1 MAVAPRLPIGQR
13 VRSRRQELGLTQ
25 SGLAK
30 SVGIS
35 GSYLNLI
42 ENDKR
47 PIGGA
52 LQKRIAHRLG
62 IDITSL
68 TGERDA
74 GLIQDLMEV
83 SAALGLTDL
92 DEQGAVRLV
101 ARDPRWADAFRALHR
116 RYQDATETAVALSD
130 RLSQD
135 PKLVEMTHAVLSE
148 ITAIKSFAAIMRD
161 GRGVGPDEADRFLEI
176 IANQSELLGTHART
190 MIALLEGGPD
200 APSPA
205 TPRNE
210 VDDFI
215 IYRGNH
221 FPVLEAAADRVGQ
234 RIERFSEDDDRGLRD
249 ALVEGWGVEIVREQI
264 APGQGDRTA
273 REGAGSPDAAE
284 SNLFLDRAWPAA
296 TRRFRMARRLM
307 ALECRDIIEEQ
318 IVGARLSSEE
328 ARDMVRRAL
337 ANYAAGALLG
347 PYNRFL
353 EAAERYRY
361 DIDRLSFEFG
371 MSFEQ
376 TAHRLVTLR
385 REGSEGVPFAFL
397 RADPAGNV
405 SKPFGTPG
413 LRMPRLGGAC
423 PLWVIYA
430 AFSSPDQTLAQ
441 MAVMPQGERYLF
453 VARRL
458 AKRTDAYGAPRT
470 VFSVMLGCD
479 AVYADRVVYGD
490 GFGSGSA
497 SVETPAGF
505 SCSSCP
511 RAACGQRAS
520 PFILG

>member
-1 MAVAPRLPIGQR
+1 MSLTPRLPIGQR
-13 VRSRRQELGLTQ
+13 VRGRRQELGLTQ
-25 SGLAK
+25 AALADA
-30 SVGIS
+30 VGIS

-47 PIGGA
+47 PIGGS
-52 LQKRIAHRLG
+52 LQKRIAERLG
-62 IDITSL
+62 IDITAL

-83 SAALGLTDL
+83 TAALGLADL
-92 DEQGAVRLV
+92 DDHGAVRLV
-101 ARDPRWADAFRALHR
+101 ARDPRWADAFRTLHR
-116 RYQDATETAVALSD
+116 RYQDATETVVALSD

-135 PKLVEMTHAVLSE
+135 PKLVELTHSVLSE

-161 GRGVGPDEADRFLEI
+161 GRGVGPEEAERFLDI
-176 IANQSELLGTHART
+176 IANQSELLGTHARA
-190 MIALLEGGPD
+190 MIGLMEGGPD

-221 FPVLEAAADRVGQ
+221 FPALEAAAERVGR

-249 ALVEGWGVEIVREQI
+249 ALVDGWRVEIVRDTVSGTATGESAVNRTGE
-264 APGQGDRTA
+264 AP
-273 REGAGSPDAAE
+273 P
-284 SNLFLDRAWPAA
+284 LFLDRAWPAA

-307 ALECRDIIEEQ
+307 ALECADIIEEQ
-318 IVGARLSSEE
+318 IAGARLSSDE
-328 ARDMVRRAL
+328 ARDMVRHAL

-353 EAAERYRY
+353 EAAEACRY

-385 REGSEGVPFAFL
+385 RQGAEGVPFAFL

-441 MAVMPQGERYLF
+441 LAVMPQGERYLF

-458 AKRTDAYGAPRT
+458 AKRTDAFGAPRT

-479 AVYADRVVYGD
+479 AAYADRVVYGD
-490 GFGSGSA
+490 GFGPGSA
-497 SVETPAGF
+497 SIETPVGF
-505 SCSSCP
+505 SCASCP
-511 RAACGQRAS
+511 RADCGQRAS
-520 PFILG
+520 PYILG